1 MSFIKRI
8 KNNLN
13 NSNDY
18 IFKELNIDN
27 TRCNIIYN
35 EVLTSTYFI
44 NNFVLSSLISL
55 DKKDFKN
62 IINLL
67 PDNNILIIN
76 KKDIYYYLNNGF
88 LILIIR
94 SYIYAIE
101 VRTNL
106 HRSIGTVS
114 SELSIMGPKDAFTED
129 FNINLGLIRRRIKTE
144 SLINNSFIVGK
155 CSNTKI
161 GVLYIDGICNKKLVK
176 NVIKKIKSI
185 NIDGIIDSG
194 YLRSYLE
201 YNKSLFPTIIM
212 TERPDRSSMALLEGK
227 IVIITDCSPYVIILP
242 NFFIDYFH
250 TVDDYYQKSLNTT
263 FTRLIRLFAFFI
275 SILTPSIYLA
285 LTTRNYGLLP
295 IKLLYVLKAGRSF
308 VPFSALIEALLM
320 ILSFEILKESD
331 IRMSNTSSSSV
342 SILGGLIL
350 GDAAV
355 SAGIVSPIMIIVI
368 AISSI
373 AGLVFNSIELVNTIR
388 IYKIGFLI
396 LSYFLGLYGIVVG
409 LGILYL
415 DLNHVNN
422 FNIPYLSQI
431 IPFYKNNINDSIY
444 KTGYNTKY
452 RNSYISKNI
461 IRGRSK

>member
-422 FNIPYLSQI
+422 FNIPYLSPI
-431 IPFYKNNINDSIY
+431 IPFDKNNINDSIY
-444 KTGYNTKY
+444 KTDSNTKY
-452 RNSYISKNI
+452 RNSYLSKNI